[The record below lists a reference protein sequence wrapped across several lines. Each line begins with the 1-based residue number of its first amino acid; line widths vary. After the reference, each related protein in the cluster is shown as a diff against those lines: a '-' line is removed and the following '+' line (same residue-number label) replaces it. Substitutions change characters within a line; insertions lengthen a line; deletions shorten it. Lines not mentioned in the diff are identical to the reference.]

1 MNTTNM
7 TLATLLARLEALESS
22 SVTVEAHTESVNAL
36 WVLCAGIMCFL
47 LQAGFGMLEARL
59 QLSLIHI

>member
-47 LQAGFGMLEARL
+47 LRMRVARGVHGL
-59 QLSLIHI
+59 RKRSAC

>member
-36 WVLCAGIMCFL
+36 WVLCAAYGVH
-47 LQAGFGMLEARL
+47 AGCTRGAWPGE
-59 QLSLIHI
+59 S